1 MSFRP
6 EGQRSLALSP
16 EGLPSRSGGIAAQS
30 LGRATTH
37 AGNRGCLITPC
48 ARALAINTFFSRANS
63 SPTPGRQYRYAAYVI
78 ASAASHDDPAT
89 FSLAAAPI
97 RRNSSRFFVNSTT
110 VATNSSFV
118 LAIRPVIPGNTRCFG
133 PPSLV
138 TTAATLDAAAS

>member
-30 LGRATTH
+30 LGRATSH

-63 SPTPGRQYRYAAYVI
+63 LLLPADNTGTPHT
-78 ASAASHDDPAT
+78 S
-89 FSLAAAPI
+89 SLALHPTTTPPHSPSPPLPFAVTLPG
-97 RRNSSRFFVNSTT
+97 SSS
-110 VATNSSFV
+110 
-118 LAIRPVIPGNTRCFG
+118 IP
-133 PPSLV
+133 PLWP
-138 TTAATLDAAAS
+138 